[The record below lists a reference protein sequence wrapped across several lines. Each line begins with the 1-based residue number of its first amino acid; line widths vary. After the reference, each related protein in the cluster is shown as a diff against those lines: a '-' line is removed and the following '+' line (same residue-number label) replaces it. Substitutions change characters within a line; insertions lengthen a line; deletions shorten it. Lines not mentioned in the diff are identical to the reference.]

1 MKKRL
6 IAVFLFI
13 SIITVSDG
21 LCEVRCI
28 DTEGEAV
35 IVNNDIPSAKVEAV
49 ARAKWSAIEETVGV
63 EVRAESVV
71 QNMALVDDAVSKQI
85 KGIVTSHKIL
95 DEKNRGDTIWVR
107 VNACIEPSKAV
118 EAMSSLSMNSSIAVF
133 IPARKPR
140 VVGEKEVDE
149 YEETN
154 ILSETLIGKLV
165 EQGYTVTDVAPT
177 EAIEA
182 GEIEKAVKSGN
193 YLTLRSLMYKFLSN
207 ILLIGKID
215 YTVSTKKGEDIGY
228 GISMPFNNV
237 TVRLTYRIVAKD
249 PKTGK
254 MVILTAGEKEGK
266 GTAGN
271 VEDATA
277 RGHRDLAEKL
287 IPVILDKVSQHIKGM
302 ARRIEVKVNGIT
314 DIGTNFEI
322 KDSLQNITWV
332 KSVEEKGVG
341 EFIVSY
347 TENTIYLANSIG
359 QKGNLEV
366 TGFSPYAVT
375 VNYRK

>member
-6 IAVFLFI
+6 VLVFLFI
-13 SIITVSDG
+13 FVIMVSEG

-35 IVNNDIPSAKVEAV
+35 IVNNDIPSAKVEAI
-49 ARAKWSAIEETVGV
+49 ARAKWSAIEQTVGV
-63 EVRAESVV
+63 EVKAESVV
-71 QNMALVDDAVSKQI
+71 QNMALVDDAVSKEI
-85 KGIVTSHKIL
+85 KGIVTSHKTL
-95 DEKNRGDTIWVR
+95 DEKNRGDTFWVK
-107 VNACIEPSKAV
+107 VNACVEPSKAMQ
-118 EAMSSLSMNSSIAVF
+118 AMSSLSMNSSIAVF
-133 IPARKPR
+133 IPARKPK
-140 VVGEKEVDE
+140 VVGEAEVAE

-154 ILSETLIGKLV
+154 ILSETLIGKLT

-177 EAIEA
+177 EAVEA
-182 GEIEKAVKSGN
+182 GEIEKAIKSGN

-207 ILLIGKID
+207 ILLIGKVD
-215 YTVSTKKGEDIGY
+215 YTVSTKKGEDVGY
-228 GISMPFNNV
+228 GVLMPFNNV
-237 TVRLTYRIVAKD
+237 TVRLTYRIVVKD

-254 MVILTAGEKEGK
+254 MVILSAGEKEGK
-266 GTAGN
+266 GMAGN

-277 RGHRDLAEKL
+277 KGHRDLAEKL
-287 IPVILDKVSQHIKGM
+287 IPVIMDKVSEYIKGM
-302 ARRIEVKVNGIT
+302 ARRIEVKVKGIT

-332 KSVEEKGVG
+332 KSVEEKGLG

-366 TGFSPYAVT
+366 TGFSPYAIT
-375 VNYRK
+375 INYLK